1 MWAELWILTSFE
13 FGELHCY
20 EILITLVGP
29 RLAEI
34 LKLLLVGLHRKRL
47 VAPEV

>member
-1 MWAELWILTSFE
+1 MWAELWILMSFE

-29 RLAEI
+29 RSGGNFEVN
-34 LKLLLVGLHRKRL
+34 VGR
-47 VAPEV
+47 AT